1 MAWQEWRLF
10 IKRDYPRENCRL
22 GLCTIKADTVLRVAA
37 I

>member
-1 MAWQEWRLF
+1 MAWQEWSLF

-22 GLCTIKADTVLRVAA
+22 GLCTIKAGTALRVSV